1 MRIHICNHCF
11 SLLIGYFVSPFVPR
25 MARSDEICHV
35 RVNFFADFSR
45 NIENITIFVV
55 GVCRP

>member
-1 MRIHICNHCF
+1 MRIHICNHGF
-11 SLLIGYFVSPFVPR
+11 SLLFGYFTTPFAPE
-25 MARSDEICHV
+25 MACPDEILHA

-55 GVCRP
+55 GVCRL

>member
-1 MRIHICNHCF
+1 MRIHICNHGF
-11 SLLIGYFVSPFVPR
+11 SLLIGYFTSPFAPR

-45 NIENITIFVV
+45 NIEKITIFVV
-55 GVCRP
+55 GVCRQ

>member
-1 MRIHICNHCF
+1 MRIHICTHGF
-11 SLLIGYFVSPFVPR
+11 SLLIGYFMSPFAPE
-25 MARSDEICHV
+25 MACFDEICHV

-45 NIENITIFVV
+45 NIENIAIFVV

>member
-1 MRIHICNHCF
+1 MRIHVCNHCF
-11 SLLIGYFVSPFVPR
+11 SLLIGYFTSPFVPR
-25 MARSDEICHV
+25 MAYFDEICHA

-45 NIENITIFVV
+45 NIENIAIFVI